1 MASALSSLTSKL
13 SQRLGMGS
21 DNGEE
26 LINILKATA
35 FKGQNNTAPT
45 DAQLMALLI
54 VADQYGLNP
63 WTKEIYAFPDKN
75 NGIVPVVGVDGWARI
90 INDNPQFDGME
101 FAQSDEKVRMPGA
114 NSDAPAWIECAMYRK
129 DRTRPVIIREYLD
142 EVYREPFKGKFG
154 LVVGPWQTHPK
165 RFLRHKA
172 MIQCARMAF
181 GYGGIY
187 DQDEAERIV
196 DATEKHMGPAEVVP
210 QAPAHYPAAEF
221 DKNLPAWRKVIE
233 AGKKT
238 AADLIAMVETKGALT
253 DEQKATLR
261 AIKPLQPASDVQDV
275 QPKDEAPA
283 FTYAQV
289 ADKLSAA
296 TDVEQLAEAGSL
308 IGAVANADHRAELV
322 TLYEQ
327 RSAEL
332 PDGE

>member
-1 MASALSSLTSKL
+1 MTNALTTLTQTLAAKL
-13 SQRLGMGS
+13 DMG
-21 DNGEE
+21 DGAG
-26 LINILKATA
+26 LIDTLKATA
-35 FKGQNNTAPT
+35 FKGEVT
-45 DAQLMALLI
+45 DAQMTALLV
-54 VADQYGLNP
+54 VANQYGLNP

-75 NGIVPVVGVDGWARI
+75 NGIVPVVGVDGWSRI
-90 INDNPQFDGME
+90 INSHPQFDGIE
-101 FAQSDEKVRMPGA
+101 FHHADKLVTMPGGKP
-114 NSDAPAWIECAMYRK
+114 APEWIECHIYRK
-129 DRTRPVIIREYLD
+129 DRSRPIVVREYLD
-142 EVYREPFKGKFG
+142 EVYRAPFKGKYG
-154 LVVGPWQTHPK
+154 EVTGPWQTHTK

-172 MIQCARMAF
+172 MIQCARLAF

-187 DQDEAERIV
+187 DHDEAERIV
-196 DATEKHMGPAEVVP
+196 EAQPVKHMGPAEVVP

-238 AADLIAMVETKGALT
+238 ADDLIAMVETKGALT

-261 AIKPLQPASDVQDV
+261 AIKPPQPDVQDV

-308 IGAVANADHRAELV
+308 IGAVSNADHRAELV
-322 TLYEQ
+322 SMYEQ
-327 RSAEL
+327 RSAEM
-332 PDGE
+332 EAA

>member
-1 MASALSSLTSKL
+1 MTTNSALTTLTRTLATKL
-13 SQRLGMGS
+13 DMG
-21 DNGEE
+21 DGAD
-26 LINILKATA
+26 LIDTLKATA
-35 FKGQNNTAPT
+35 FKGEVT
-45 DAQLMALLI
+45 DAQMTALLV
-54 VADQYGLNP
+54 VANQYGLNP

-75 NGIVPVVGVDGWARI
+75 NGIVPVVGVDGWSRI
-90 INDNPQFDGME
+90 INSHPQFDGIE
-101 FAQSDEKVRMPGA
+101 FHHADKLVTMPGGKP
-114 NSDAPAWIECAMYRK
+114 APEWIECHIYRK
-129 DRTRPVIIREYLD
+129 DRSRPIVVREYLD
-142 EVYREPFKGKFG
+142 EVYRAPFKGKYG
-154 LVVGPWQTHPK
+154 EVTGPWQTHTK
-165 RFLRHKA
+165 RFLRHKS
-172 MIQCARMAF
+172 MIQCARLAF

-210 QAPAHYPAAEF
+210 QAPAHYPAVEF

-322 TLYEQ
+322 SMYEQ
-327 RSAEL
+327 RSAEM
-332 PDGE
+332 EAA

>member
-1 MASALSSLTSKL
+1 MTTNALTTLTKTLATKL
-13 SQRLGMGS
+13 DMG
-21 DNGEE
+21 DGEG
-26 LINILKATA
+26 LIETLKATA
-35 FKGQNNTAPT
+35 FKGQVS
-45 DAQLMALLI
+45 DAQMTALLV
-54 VADQYGLNP
+54 VANQYALNP

-75 NGIVPVVGVDGWARI
+75 NGIVPVVGVDGWSRI
-90 INDNPQFDGME
+90 INSHPQFDGME
-101 FAQSDEKVRMPGA
+101 FEQ
-114 NSDAPAWIECAMYRK
+114 DAESCTCVIYRK
-129 DRTRPVIIREYLD
+129 DRGRPIKVTEWMSECKR
-142 EVYREPFKGKFG
+142 GT
-154 LVVGPWQTHPK
+154 GPWQSHP
-165 RFLRHKA
+165 RRMLRHKA
-172 MIQCARMAF
+172 MIQCARLAF

-210 QAPAHYPAAEF
+210 QSPAHYPAAEF

-233 AGKKT
+233 TGKKT
-238 AADLIAMVETKGALT
+238 AADLIAMVETKGSLT

-261 AIKPLQPASDVQDV
+261 AIKPPQPASDVQDV

-308 IGAVANADHRAELV
+308 IGAVSNADHRAELV

-327 RSAEL
+327 RSAEM
-332 PDGE
+332 EAA